1 MKNGIRNIG
10 IYMAVILL
18 VVCGIYYFMSQNTK
32 KDDYTYRDF
41 VKDYNASNIAE
52 IKLYQYKEQPTGK
65 MLIELK
71 DGKKHTIQ
79 ISSVADTE
87 SRLIDLNA
95 EYTVSRI
102 EKESIIVLALPYIAM
117 VIIALVF
124 TSMMTAQTGGG
135 GGGKM
140 MNFSKSHAKLAT
152 DMNKQV
158 TFDEQTGNI

>member
-79 ISSVADTE
+79 ISS
-87 SRLIDLNA
+87 
-95 EYTVSRI
+95 
-102 EKESIIVLALPYIAM
+102 
-117 VIIALVF
+117 
-124 TSMMTAQTGGG
+124 TGIY
-135 GGGKM
+135 
-140 MNFSKSHAKLAT
+140 FDDDCT
-152 DMNKQV
+152 DWRRWRRKDDELQQEPRKARHRH
-158 TFDEQTGNI
+158 EQTGNI